1 MIFSSTKCTRRESE
15 VKMTYEIFR
24 ESLKKLIGH
33 FTTPEF
39 IDELNDAKA
48 EFFGNTGTLDENL
61 PNYNLRMHQFYEWYF
76 LTRPLKSY
84 MKPPLL
90 VCEQQRGLRL
100 NSEDQQVIQ
109 ILQNKQQHRLF
120 EYIKSKKD
128 LILVRDLL
136 SNEKKEIQDSQF
148 VFGFDSKEYFQA
160 RIVEIDKKFYFLNSF
175 CFHPESSQKFIQ
187 SEVKKIQE
195 NSDLSLDD
203 LLMRLN
209 KMRYK
214 FEQYKHVRPENIY
227 TNENKLGL

>member
-1 MIFSSTKCTRRESE
+1 MNYDILK
-15 VKMTYEIFR
+15 

-39 IDELNDAKA
+39 NEELADAKSQ
-48 EFFGNTGTLDENL
+48 FFGNTGTLDENL
-61 PNYNLRMHQFYEWYF
+61 PNYNLRMHQFYEWFF

-100 NSEDQQVIQ
+100 NSEDEEVIK
-109 ILQNKQQHRLF
+109 ILLMKQQHRLF

-128 LILVRDLL
+128 IIIVRDLL
-136 SNEKKEIQDSQF
+136 SNKKNEIQDCRF

-160 RIVEIDKKFYFLNSF
+160 RIVEIENKNYFLNSF

-187 SEVKKIQE
+187 AEIKKIQE
-195 NSDLSLDD
+195 NPDLSLED